1 MQHGQTS
8 IAADI
13 RADGLAPT
21 SIADIMLGIRPL
33 SAEQVPEFMSQ
44 LPFLSFS
51 KPTIDEATIA
61 AVGDVL
67 RSGWIT
73 SGPKV
78 QAFEQQLSA
87 YFGGR
92 PVLTFNSGTCTMEIA
107 LRVAG
112 VGPGDEVIT
121 TPISWVATANVIL
134 EVGATPVFADIDP
147 ITRNIDLDQLEAAIT
162 PQTKAIIPVY
172 LAGLPLDMSRLYAI
186 AKKHELRIVEDAA
199 QALGSSWNG
208 QRIGSTGDF
217 VSFSFQANKNVT
229 SSEGGCLVLN
239 NDEEVRLAQ
248 KYRLQGVTRSG
259 FDGLDVD
266 VLGGKFNM
274 TDVAAAIGLGQ
285 FAHIEAITAH
295 RRELAGHYFACFGED
310 FEAVYG
316 AQLPP
321 ADFENSN
328 WHLFQLVLPERRDGQ
343 PARATFME
351 QMQALGV
358 GIGYHYPPI
367 HLLSLYRER
376 GFKEGMF
383 PVAERVGR
391 LIVSLPMF
399 TAMSKA
405 DVERAVAAVK
415 TVLKP

>member
-1 MQHGQTS
+1 
-8 IAADI
+8 
-13 RADGLAPT
+13 
-21 SIADIMLGIRPL
+21 
-33 SAEQVPEFMSQ
+33 MSQ
-44 LPFLSFS
+44 QPFLPFA

-78 QAFEQQLSA
+78 QAFEAQLSE

-92 PVLTFNSGTCTMEIA
+92 LVRTFNSGTCTMEIA
-107 LRVAG
+107 LRIAG
-112 VGPGDEVIT
+112 IGAGDEVIT
-121 TPISWVATANVIL
+121 TPISWVATANVII
-134 EVGATPVFADIDP
+134 ETGATPVFADIDP
-147 ITRNIDLDQLEAAIT
+147 ITRNIDLAQVEAAIT
-162 PQTKAIIPVY
+162 PRTKAIIPVY
-172 LAGLPLDMSRLYAI
+172 LSGLPVDMDRLYAL
-186 AKKHELRIVEDAA
+186 AKKHNLRVVEDAA
-199 QALGSSWNG
+199 QALGSTWNG
-208 QRIGSTGDF
+208 QRIGSFGDF
-217 VSFSFQANKNVT
+217 ASFSFQANKNIT

-239 NDEEVRLAQ
+239 NAEEARLAE

-295 RRELAGHYFACFGED
+295 RRELAQHYFSCFGSD
-310 FEAVYG
+310 FEAKYG
-316 AQLPP
+316 AQLPVP
-321 ADFENSN
+321 DFENSN
-328 WHLFQLVLPERRDGQ
+328 WHMFQLVLPERKDGK

-351 QMQALGV
+351 QMQERGI
-358 GIGYHYPPI
+358 GIGYHYPAI
-367 HLLSLYRER
+367 HLLSMYRAR

-391 LIVSLPMF
+391 LIVSLPLFNVM
-399 TAMSKA
+399 TKN
-405 DVERAVAAVK
+405 DVERAVSAVK
-415 TVLKP
+415 SVLQ

>member
-8 IAADI
+8 IAVDI

-21 SIADIMLGIRPL
+21 TIADIMLGICL
-33 SAEQVPEFMSQ
+33 MSADQVPEFMSQ
-44 LPFLSFS
+44 QPFLPFS

-78 QAFEQQLSA
+78 QAFEQQLSDF
-87 YFGGR
+87 FGGR

-107 LRVAG
+107 LRIAG

-147 ITRNIDLDQLEAAIT
+147 VTRNIDLAQLEAAIT
-162 PQTKAIIPVY
+162 PRTKAILPVF
-172 LAGLPLDMSRLYAI
+172 LAGLPVDMTRLYAL
-186 AKKHELRIVEDAA
+186 AKKYNLRVLEDAA

-295 RRELAGHYFACFGED
+295 RRELARHYFACFGED
-310 FEAVYG
+310 FEAQYG

-328 WHLFQLVLPERRDGQ
+328 WHLFQLVLPERGDNL

-383 PVAERVGR
+383 PIAERVGR

-405 DVERAVAAVK
+405 DVERSVAAVK
-415 TVLKP
+415 SVLNP